1 MAKGLS
7 GIQHA
12 KARFGLA
19 SGVPVFSSINCI
31 LDEYM
36 LHGQP
41 LFQCVTELAKGKSPP
56 LCTAEQVCLLYVL
69 FLVTR

>member
-7 GIQHA
+7 GIRH
-12 KARFGLA
+12 ARFGLT
-19 SGVPVFSSINCI
+19 SGALVFSSIKGI
-31 LDEYM
+31 LDESTR
-36 LHGQP
+36 HGQP
-41 LFQCVTELAKGKSPP
+41 LFQCATELAKGKSPP